1 MGERVLCQAVVVLE
15 LSVHSVGG
23 CHIEEDQWRTTW
35 RTGRSSSYVMEACIR
50 IKNVDSVDLCY
61 IGMVYVL
68 KHALGTAT
76 NEVTV
81 YVTEICDD

>member
-1 MGERVLCQAVVVLE
+1 
-15 LSVHSVGG
+15 
-23 CHIEEDQWRTTW
+23 
-35 RTGRSSSYVMEACIR
+35 MEASIR
-50 IKNVDSVDLCY
+50 IKDFDSVDLCY

-81 YVTEICDD
+81 YVTENFDK

>member
-1 MGERVLCQAVVVLE
+1 
-15 LSVHSVGG
+15 
-23 CHIEEDQWRTTW
+23 
-35 RTGRSSSYVMEACIR
+35 MEASIR
-50 IKNVDSVDLCY
+50 IKDFDSVDLCY

-81 YVTEICDD
+81 YVTEICDDYTVEKKNLTNHTVRCRNGFLGRVS

>member
-1 MGERVLCQAVVVLE
+1 
-15 LSVHSVGG
+15 
-23 CHIEEDQWRTTW
+23 
-35 RTGRSSSYVMEACIR
+35 MEASIR
-50 IKNVDSVDLCY
+50 IKDFDSVDLRY

-81 YVTEICDD
+81 YVTENFDK